1 MRGGILAGVLCAE
14 VTLFVMKGGVIDEL
28 FGWRSGRSQ
37 GGELL
42 EFAIVIGVLGVVLGF
57 VGAAFA
63 ATLNGL
69 HRRRPPSNGPEL
81 KTPA

>member
-14 VTLFVMKGGVIDEL
+14 VTFFVMKGGGVDEL
-28 FGWRSGRSQ
+28 LGWRSGRSQ

-42 EFAIVIGVLGVVLGF
+42 GFAIVIGVLGVVLGF
-57 VGAAFA
+57 VGAALA

-69 HRRRPPSNGPEL
+69 HRR
-81 KTPA
+81 